1 MLKDILN
8 KYKKSYKFFVPFEY
22 MVDDGIIVN
31 KNNGFQ
37 TTFKVRFYDLDYED
51 NHQYATTIENI
62 NNAIKRLPDGIVIH
76 FEVQRTKSDKY
87 PSKDL
92 SNFPYPTQIIERIRE
107 NSVKMQDFYITEY
120 YLTLT
125 YILPNEVEN
134 KLDDILAKNKNIFI
148 KKNKEIIENEEE
160 LFKEIKKEYLAFKDY
175 ISLFIS
181 QYQTACIEIEQLKG
195 EELLGYLYTA
205 INNTKKEKV
214 RCPKNNEVL
223 LDEYLTVSSLTNG
236 EICKIDDDYIKVMTI
251 NVFPDEIM
259 PRIFNQL
266 ENLDFEYRYVTR
278 YIVLEREEA
287 LKLLKSKRV
296 YYNAKMKSLLQW
308 IIEGI
313 KNQESNNVDRQSIR
327 SMNQIDT
334 AIDELKS
341 GSVSYGYYTFT
352 FIIRDNNLERL
363 DEKVQTVRKVLNF
376 FDFTAGVDKYN
387 TLDSLF
393 GAIPGNVV
401 SNIRKTPMSS
411 YHISTLLPM
420 SSLYV
425 GNKYNKHFKDV
436 ALFTTKTEKDLFY
449 FNLHNKDI
457 GHTSI
462 VGPTGAGK
470 SFLLGMITAEFLKYD
485 FMKTVKNKDNTISE
499 EYKQSQVFFF
509 DKDASSRVLTNLCG
523 GKFYDLG
530 KDNLAF
536 QPLKNVD
543 DDEEKEWALQWLSQ
557 ILFQEGIKVDA
568 KKRTLLW
575 EALKSLSDMDK
586 SYRTLSNYISFL
598 QDESMSEALTLYSG
612 TNAYGKYFDSD
623 YEYFEDNN
631 FVSFEMGE
639 VIKNEKVITPL
650 LDYIFHKIETEKL
663 DGTPSLIVLD
673 ECWVFLKNEN
683 MANKI
688 AEWLKVLR
696 KKNTSV
702 IFATQ
707 SLQDISDSQIA
718 SSIIDACKT
727 NIFLPNEKAMSTW
740 INLYKKF
747 NLNEV
752 EIQDINDGKMK
763 RDYFVKS
770 SEGSRIFSLNSST
783 TEIALIGASSKN
795 EQAKIMVLKNE
806 IDKKIMSS
814 ERKTKLLNREW
825 INYKIE
831 IGAIRK
837 NEVPQYLDILKM

>member
-1 MLKDILN
+1 MISKLLQN
-8 KYKKSYKFFVPFEY
+8 YKKSYKFFVPFEY

-31 KNNGFQ
+31 KNSGFQ

-51 NHQYATTIENI
+51 NHQYASTIENI
-62 NNAIKRLPDGIVIH
+62 NNAIKRLPDGMVIH

-92 SNFPYPTQIIERIRE
+92 TNFPYPTQIIERLRE
-107 NSVKMQDFYITEY
+107 NSVKMQDFYVTEY

-125 YILPNEVEN
+125 YILPTQVEN

-148 KKNKEIIENEEE
+148 KKKKEIISDETE
-160 LFKEIKKEYLAFKDY
+160 LLKEIKKEYLAFKDY

-181 QYQTACIEIEQLKG
+181 QYQTSCIEIEQLKG
-195 EELLGYLYTA
+195 EELLGYLYSA
-205 INNTKKEKV
+205 INNEKREKV

-223 LDEYLTVSSLTNG
+223 LDEYLTVSTLSNG
-236 EICKIDDDYIKVMTI
+236 EICKIDNDYIKVLTI
-251 NVFPDEIM
+251 NIFPDEIM

-287 LKLLKSKRV
+287 VKMLKNKRV

-308 IIEGI
+308 IIEGV
-313 KNQESNNVDRQSIR
+313 KNQESGNVDRQSLR
-327 SMNQIDT
+327 SMSQIDT
-334 AIDELKS
+334 AMDELKS
-341 GSVSYGYYTFT
+341 GAVAYGYYTFS

-363 DEKVQTVRKVLNF
+363 DEKIQTVKKVLNF
-376 FDFTAGVDKYN
+376 YDFTSGEDKYN
-387 TLDSLF
+387 TLDSIF

-401 SNIRKTPMSS
+401 ANIRKTPMSS

-425 GNKYNKHFKDV
+425 GNKYNRHLKDV

-485 FMKTVKNKDNTISE
+485 HMKTIKNIDGTTSE
-499 EYKQSQVFFF
+499 QYKQAQVFFF
-509 DKDASSRVLTNLCG
+509 DKDASCRVLTNLSG

-536 QPLKNVD
+536 QPLKNIEE
-543 DDEEKEWALQWLSQ
+543 DEEKEWALQWLTIILSQ
-557 ILFQEGIKVDA
+557 ENIKMDA

-575 EALKSLSDMDK
+575 EALKSLADMDK
-586 SYRTLSNYISFL
+586 AYRTMSNFISFL
-598 QDESMSEALTLYSG
+598 QDAEMSEALSLYAG
-612 TNAYGKYFDSD
+612 TAAYGKYFDSD
-623 YEYFEDNN
+623 YEYFEENN

-639 VIKNEKVITPL
+639 VIKNERVITPL
-650 LDYIFHKIETEKL
+650 LDYIFHKIEKEKL

-707 SLQDISDSQIA
+707 SLQDISESEIA

-740 INLYKKF
+740 LPLYKKF

-795 EQAKIMVLKNE
+795 EQAKIMALKEE
-806 IDKKIMSS
+806 IDKKIMTD
-814 ERKTKLLNREW
+814 EKKLKVLNREW
-825 INYKIE
+825 INYKLATGSIN
-831 IGAIRK
+831 K
-837 NEVPQYLDILKM
+837 NEVAQYLDILRI